1 MKRIARAKHKSV
13 DQELFCKGNVI
24 LPKKVV
30 SLAESRMKKAKTIL
44 ILTAAF
50 AASFITVF
58 LAISL
63 TQSAY
68 STPSSYLSD
77 IDGFAIILG
86 PPPNATDVALDTTI
100 FVETW
105 RETRVDNLSLTP
117 EVPIARRS
125 DERVAVASGLY
136 TFYPAEPLKPA
147 TTYNVSVFI
156 MNKIVSWSFTT
167 TPEPFR
173 PGISFYLATY
183 VFWIALA
190 TAIAGTSI
198 VGGLVWLRRN
208 RIEVLSQKHKTKE
221 DVKYT
226 HTSGLH
232 ARA

>member
-1 MKRIARAKHKSV
+1 M
-13 DQELFCKGNVI
+13 I

-30 SLAESRMKKAKTIL
+30 NLVESRRKKAKTIL
-44 ILTAAF
+44 ILTAVF

-68 STPSSYLSD
+68 STPSSYLSG
-77 IDGFAIILG
+77 IDGLAIVLG

-105 RETRVDNLSLTP
+105 RKTRVDNPRLTP
-117 EVPIARRS
+117 GVPIARRS
-125 DERVAVASGLY
+125 EEWVAVASRLY

-156 MNKIVSWSFTT
+156 MNQIMSWSFTT

-198 VGGLVWLRRN
+198 VGGVIWLRRK
-208 RIEVLSQKHKTKE
+208 RV
-221 DVKYT
+221 
-226 HTSGLH
+226 
-232 ARA
+232 